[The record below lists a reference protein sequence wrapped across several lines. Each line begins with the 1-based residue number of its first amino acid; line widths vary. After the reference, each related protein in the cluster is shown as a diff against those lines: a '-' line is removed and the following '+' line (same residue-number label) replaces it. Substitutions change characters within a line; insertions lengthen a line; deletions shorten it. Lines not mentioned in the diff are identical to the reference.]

1 MLSFWEKQSLLRY
14 DMIIIGGGI
23 VGLSTAMAIKEK
35 APKTRVLVLERGIL
49 PTGASTK
56 NAGFACTGSLT
67 EIIDD
72 LTIMS
77 ETELLQL
84 VELRQ
89 KGLKKL
95 RKRLGDDKIAY
106 AENGSW
112 ELINNNPEQA
122 GAIERIDDV
131 NEKLKPVLG
140 SKAFEVFPYSSM
152 KDDFGFNEN
161 SVQYIIRNNCEG
173 ELNSGMMMRALIDLC
188 LIHGIEIKTGCQVD
202 RIEEVESE
210 VQVVVKHTY
219 INEEIRFSAR
229 QMGICTNAFARQFY
243 TELDIKP
250 GRGQVLITE
259 PIPQLRFKGIY
270 HFDKGYYY
278 FRRLGDSVLF
288 GGGRNIDFV
297 GEQTTEFAF
306 NEKIRAD
313 LADKL
318 QHIILP
324 GIKFKIADW
333 WTGIM
338 AFGATKFPILKRS
351 SNRISIAVRMGGMGV
366 AMGSE
371 IGDKLAD
378 MMLNSSD

>member
-1 MLSFWEKQSLLRY
+1 MLSFWEKQSLLHY

-23 VGLSTAMAIKEK
+23 VGLSTAMAIKERV
-35 APKTRVLVLERGIL
+35 PKTRVMVLERGIL

-72 LTIMS
+72 LGIMK
-77 ETELLQL
+77 EEELLQL
-84 VELRQ
+84 VELRK
-89 KGLKKL
+89 KGLQKL
-95 RKRLGDDKIAY
+95 RKRLGDANIGY

-112 ELINNNPEQA
+112 ELINSSPGQA
-122 GAIERIDDV
+122 GAIDRIDEV
-131 NEKLKPVLG
+131 NEKLRGVLG
-140 SKAFEVFPYSSM
+140 EKAFEVFTYRS
-152 KDDFGFNEN
+152 KKADFGFDEN
-161 SVQYIIRNNCEG
+161 SVKYIVRNNFEG

-188 LIHGIEIKTGCQVD
+188 LASGVEIKTGCEVSS
-202 RIEEVESE
+202 IEEEHNAVK
-210 VQVVVKHTY
+210 VLVKHSY
-219 INEEIRFSAR
+219 LNEEISFSANKV
-229 QMGICTNAFARQFY
+229 GVCTNAFTGQLY
-243 TELDIKP
+243 PELDVKP

-259 PIPQLRFKGIY
+259 PIPGLRFKGIY

-278 FRRLGDSVLF
+278 FRRLGDRVLF
-288 GGGRNIDFV
+288 GGGRNIDFT
-297 GEQTTEFAF
+297 GEETTLFEF

-313 LADKL
+313 LTEKL

-338 AFGATKFPILKRS
+338 AFGATKFPILKRHTTRVS
-351 SNRISIAVRMGGMGV
+351 FAVRMGGMGV

-371 IGDKLAD
+371 IGEKLAE
-378 MMLNSSD
+378 MMLDIKN

>member
-1 MLSFWEKQSLLRY
+1 MLHY

-35 APKTRVLVLERGIL
+35 VPKTRVLVLERGIL

-72 LTIMS
+72 LEVM
-77 ETELLQL
+77 TEAEVLQL

-89 KGLKKL
+89 KGLRKL
-95 RKRLGDDKIAY
+95 RKRLGDTAIGY

-112 ELINNNPEQA
+112 ELISGTAEQLS
-122 GAIERIDDV
+122 AINGIDKV

-140 SKAFEVFPYSSM
+140 GKAFEYFAYKDM
-152 KDDFGFNEN
+152 KADFGFNETQ
-161 SVQYIIRNNCEG
+161 VQYLLRNNYEG

-188 LIHGIEIKTGCQVD
+188 LTNGIEIKTGCDVQ
-202 RIEEVESE
+202 RIEESADSVS
-210 VQVVVKHTY
+210 VVVKHTY
-219 INEEIRFSAR
+219 LNEEISFSAA
-229 QMGICTNAFARQFY
+229 QLGVCTNAFAGQLY
-243 TELDIKP
+243 PALDIKP

-259 PIPQLRFKGIY
+259 PIADLKFKGIY

-278 FRRLGDSVLF
+278 FRRLGDRVLF
-288 GGGRNIDFV
+288 GGGRNIDFE
-297 GEQTTEFAF
+297 GEQSTAFEF

-313 LADKL
+313 LTEKL

-324 GIKFKIADW
+324 GVKFEIADW

-338 AFGATKFPILKRS
+338 AFGKTKFPILKRN
-351 SNRISIAVRMGGMGV
+351 SNRVSVAVRMGGMGV

-371 IGDKLAD
+371 IGEKLAG
-378 MMLNSSD
+378 MMLE

>member
-1 MLSFWEKQSLLRY
+1 MLHY

-35 APKTRVLVLERGIL
+35 APKTRVLVLERGVL

-72 LTIMS
+72 LRIMK
-77 ETELLQL
+77 EDELLQL
-84 VELRQ
+84 VALRQ
-89 KGLKKL
+89 KGLQKL
-95 RKRLGDDKIAY
+95 RKRLGDDKIGY

-112 ELINNNPEQA
+112 ELINNSPEQT
-122 GAIERIDDV
+122 GAIGRIDEV
-131 NEKLKPVLG
+131 NEKLKSVLG
-140 SKAFEVFPYSSM
+140 EKAFEAFTYSN
-152 KDDFGFNEN
+152 KKADFGFDEN
-161 SVQYIIRNNCEG
+161 NVKYIVRNNFEG

-188 LIHGIEIKTGCQVD
+188 LTSGIEIKTGCEVST
-202 RIEEVESE
+202 IEEEQNTVN
-210 VQVVVKHTY
+210 VIVKHNY
-219 INEEIRFSAR
+219 LNEEISFSASKL
-229 QMGICTNAFARQFY
+229 GVCTNAFTRQLY
-243 TELDIKP
+243 PELDIKP

-259 PIPQLRFKGIY
+259 PIPGLRFKGIY

-288 GGGRNIDFV
+288 GGGRNIDFA
-297 GEQTTEFAF
+297 GEETTLFEF

-313 LADKL
+313 LTDKL

-324 GIKFKIADW
+324 GVKFKIADW

-338 AFGATKFPILKRS
+338 AFADTKFPILKQH
-351 SNRISIAVRMGGMGV
+351 SNRVSLAVRMGGMGV

-371 IGDKLAD
+371 IGENLAE
-378 MMLNSSD
+378 MMLDI